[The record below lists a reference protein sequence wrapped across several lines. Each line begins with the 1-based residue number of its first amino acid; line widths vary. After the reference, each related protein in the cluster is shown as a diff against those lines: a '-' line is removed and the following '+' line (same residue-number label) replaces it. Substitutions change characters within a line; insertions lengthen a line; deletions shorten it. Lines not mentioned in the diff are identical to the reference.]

1 MLSELIPYTCAELR
15 SSPDQTGG
23 GRVLASIVGGL
34 LLVSVISE
42 MDLEPSAE
50 RTVLALIAL
59 AGIVAGSRIS
69 ARQQVIPL
77 VR

>member
-1 MLSELIPYTCAELR
+1 MRKVLFVFGGMML
-15 SSPDQTGG
+15 GW
-23 GRVLASIVGGL
+23 VLASIVGGL

-59 AGIVAGSRIS
+59 AGIVAGGVAGSRL
-69 ARQQVIPL
+69 ANR
-77 VR
+77 

>member
-1 MLSELIPYTCAELR
+1 MRRVLFVFGGMML
-15 SSPDQTGG
+15 GW
-23 GRVLASIVGGL
+23 VLASIVGGL

-59 AGIVAGSRIS
+59 AGIVAGGVAGSRL
-69 ARQQVIPL
+69 ANR
-77 VR
+77 